1 VQKTKLGISVGM
13 MGAALYFLGY
23 VNFLC
28 LVILAGYVLL
38 FESNEWLKRTA
49 VKAVAIVI
57 GFSLISLVVGF
68 GNDIFSTLN
77 GILSWFDVSDRLSW
91 PAKLDTI
98 ILNTAE
104 AAEKLILLILGIK
117 AFKQSSF
124 TVKPIDNVINKNM

>member
-1 VQKTKLGISVGM
+1 MQKTKLGISVGM